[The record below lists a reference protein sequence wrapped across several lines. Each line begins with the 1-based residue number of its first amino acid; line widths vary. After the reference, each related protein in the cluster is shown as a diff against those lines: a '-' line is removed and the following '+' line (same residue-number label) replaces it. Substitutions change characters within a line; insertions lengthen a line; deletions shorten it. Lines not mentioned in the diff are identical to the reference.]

1 MGKNNK
7 IQKYGK
13 SLDFLN
19 PCGNKNGKRLKLPHG
34 FEIANAISRGISVI
48 PNLFRNLV
56 EKGENMKNKWQT
68 VKLGDVCEIQSG
80 GTPSR
85 SKNEYWKN
93 GNIPWVKI
101 GDFSGK
107 YLNRTAEH
115 ITKQGLDNSS
125 TKLFSKGTILYSI
138 FATLGETTI
147 LNIDA
152 TTNQAIAG
160 IKIKDKSMIDTDYL
174 FTYLL
179 SLKEEVNRI
188 GRGVAQN
195 NINLSILKSFTIP
208 LPPLETQQ
216 KIAAVLDKAQKIMS
230 ESKATLE
237 KYDTLIKSR
246 FIEMFGDKPVE
257 SGKWKVEKLED
268 VCDLITDGTHKTP
281 NYQQKGIRFIS
292 AKNIIN
298 GKIDLTDTK
307 FITEEE
313 YKQIQKR
320 CRVEKNDVLLTK
332 SGSLGSSAI
341 IDFDI
346 PIGLFES
353 LAVIKYKRNL
363 LNGIFVKELLS
374 AESSQK
380 QFNNG
385 VKGIAIKHLHLNVI
399 AALKIPIP
407 PLSLQNAFAAFV
419 QQIDKSKFAV
429 QKSLEK
435 AETLYKSLM
444 QRYFA

>member
-1 MGKNNK
+1 
-7 IQKYGK
+7 
-13 SLDFLN
+13 
-19 PCGNKNGKRLKLPHG
+19 
-34 FEIANAISRGISVI
+34 
-48 PNLFRNLV
+48 
-56 EKGENMKNKWQT
+56 
-68 VKLGDVCEIQSG
+68 
-80 GTPSR
+80 
-85 SKNEYWKN
+85 
-93 GNIPWVKI
+93 
-101 GDFSGK
+101 
-107 YLNRTAEH
+107 
-115 ITKQGLDNSS
+115 
-125 TKLFSKGTILYSI
+125 
-138 FATLGETTI
+138 
-147 LNIDA
+147 
-152 TTNQAIAG
+152 
-160 IKIKDKSMIDTDYL
+160 
-174 FTYLL
+174 
-179 SLKEEVNRI
+179 
-188 GRGVAQN
+188 
-195 NINLSILKSFTIP
+195 
-208 LPPLETQQ
+208 
-216 KIAAVLDKAQKIMS
+216 
-230 ESKATLE
+230 
-237 KYDTLIKSR
+237 
-246 FIEMFGDKPVE
+246 MFGDKPVE

-407 PLSLQNAFAAFV
+407 PIKLQNDFASFV